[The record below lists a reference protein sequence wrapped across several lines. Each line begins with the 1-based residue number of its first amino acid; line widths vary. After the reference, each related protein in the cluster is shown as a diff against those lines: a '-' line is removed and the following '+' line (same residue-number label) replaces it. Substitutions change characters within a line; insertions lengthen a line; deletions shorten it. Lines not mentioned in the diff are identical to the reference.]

1 MSILIKGMEMP
12 QNCYECK
19 FGLATFYRL
28 YTQDSKGKANCYSC
42 VLTGKQITSTKRNI
56 HCPLVPVPDHGDL
69 IERDDLISFCVRNKT
84 DEWNKQVV
92 TTYAKALDEFED
104 IVQDAPTII
113 PADHADKES
122 EE

>member
-42 VLTGKQITSTKRNI
+42 VLTGKQITSMKRNI
-56 HCPLVPVPDHGDL
+56 HCPLVPVPPHG
-69 IERDDLISFCVRNKT
+69 R
-84 DEWNKQVV
+84 WNNIIQG
-92 TTYAKALDEFED
+92 
-104 IVQDAPTII
+104 II
-113 PADHADKES
+113 PSGQCSNCGAWDKVTRFCPNCGSQMEG
-122 EE
+122 E